1 MVKYDVL
8 LVLDRGPWDE
18 NEFTRHS
25 RYVMGDTFISILLG
39 WNLRLYIIVPRSL
52 VLFFLENPC
61 VFFSQIKS
69 NITAVFTF
77 ERNDLS

>member
-1 MVKYDVL
+1 M
-8 LVLDRGPWDE
+8 
-18 NEFTRHS
+18 EFE
-25 RYVMGDTFISILLG
+25 VDIV
-39 WNLRLYIIVPRSL
+39 VPRSL